1 MKQPQLFSTLIIM
14 RNFIKI
20 IIIIIIFNKVTS
32 KVSFISNAAIF
43 NKALLSFASLD
54 ILISN

>member
-14 RNFIKI
+14 RNLIHIIFFIF
-20 IIIIIIFNKVTS
+20 FNKVTS

-43 NKALLSFASLD
+43 NTALLFFASLD

>member
-20 IIIIIIFNKVTS
+20 IIIIFFNKVTS